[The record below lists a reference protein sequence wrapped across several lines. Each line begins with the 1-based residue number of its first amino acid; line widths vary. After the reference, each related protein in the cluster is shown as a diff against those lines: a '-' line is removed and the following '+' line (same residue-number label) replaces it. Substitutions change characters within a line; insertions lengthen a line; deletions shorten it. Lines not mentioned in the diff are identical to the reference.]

1 MKITKAQLREMITE
15 VMAEETKD
23 PYNLTLDKIKALKS
37 EEYLDEVRK
46 MSSELSKMIY
56 KYVKD
61 KDGYLNEA
69 PARKMLDLV
78 GDIGVICRIM
88 DAEAARGRR

>member
-1 MKITKAQLREMITE
+1 MKITKSQLRKIIK
-15 VMAEETKD
+15 EELLKEAL

-78 GDIGVICRIM
+78 GDIGVICKIM